1 MASDVAVVPRS
12 DRATLLRQT
21 LIVLVTFVVVAL
33 VCAWIWHA
41 WWAPAPTGVVVDKKV
56 YYEPDEEFRGT
67 GLYMLVAGAAGLAL
81 GLLFSFLFEHD
92 EVATLAAVVV
102 GGVIAGLVMAWVG
115 HHLGPENAAD
125 VARRTP
131 DFEKIDGDLHAGPLA
146 AYAAFPG
153 GAVLGSV
160 AVLVTFTRRRLKTE
174 PTG

>member
-1 MASDVAVVPRS
+1 MAPRR
-12 DRATLLRQT
+12 DRATLVKQT
-21 LIVLVTFVVVAL
+21 LIILVTFVVVGL
-33 VCAWIWHA
+33 VCGWVWHA
-41 WWAPAPTGVVVDKKV
+41 WWAPGPTAVVVGKKP

-67 GLYMLVAGAAGLAL
+67 GLYMVVALVGGLVL

-102 GGVIAGLVMAWVG
+102 GGVVAGLVMAWVG

-125 VARRTP
+125 VARHTA
-131 DFEKIDGDLHAGPLA
+131 DFEKIDGDLDAGPLA
-146 AYAAFPG
+146 AYVAFPG

-160 AVLVTFTRRRLKTE
+160 AVLVTFTRRRLTTE